1 MNCNYSSD
9 PPVTHVQWKYN
20 NSDSLL
26 NIPIGKERYTGS
38 IPPNPSLT
46 IINTTFQ
53 DSGMYL
59 CMVTNYLGSD
69 VSDSIIL
76 QIIGEPPIVD
86 VSPLIYSVI
95 VGDNQTMMCNVT
107 GIPEPLSVSW
117 LKNETAEIKIISY
130 IM

>member
-1 MNCNYSSD
+1 MSIYYDQTLLNDLNSAHFILILFLDIPTVHRTDELYTVVLGNNITMNCNYSSD

-53 DSGMYL
+53 DSGIYL

-76 QIIGEPPIVD
+76 QIIGGKG
-86 VSPLIYSVI
+86 LR
-95 VGDNQTMMCNVT
+95 
-107 GIPEPLSVSW
+107 
-117 LKNETAEIKIISY
+117 
-130 IM
+130 

>member
-20 NSDSLL
+20 NSDSLS
-26 NIPIGKERYTGS
+26 NIPIGKGRYTGS
-38 IPPNPSLT
+38 IPSHPSLT
-46 IINTTFQ
+46 ITNTTFQ

-76 QIIGEPPIVD
+76 QIIG
-86 VSPLIYSVI
+86 
-95 VGDNQTMMCNVT
+95 GKGQ
-107 GIPEPLSVSW
+107 
-117 LKNETAEIKIISY
+117 
-130 IM
+130 